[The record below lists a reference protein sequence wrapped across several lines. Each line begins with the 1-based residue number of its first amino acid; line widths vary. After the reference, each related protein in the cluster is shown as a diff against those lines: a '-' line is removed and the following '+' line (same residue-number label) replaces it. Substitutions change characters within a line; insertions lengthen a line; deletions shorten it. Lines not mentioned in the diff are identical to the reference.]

1 MTSERKKRAGSL
13 QRRQGI
19 PEDRGGE
26 CPRPWGS
33 EGQSP
38 PRRAHPAPLHVR
50 GVGHRRCAPPPG
62 HPHRRILH
70 LTAHVT
76 RHTLP
81 HAFALSSGRTSTPG
95 VASEGLPDT
104 FRCSPEHPAS
114 ARQAASGPASE
125 PPPTRT
131 PFPPALHFAQLPPGA
146 EFSSVSPLPRPRCP
160 SHAHRP
166 RPSLLSDPVPAPQWP
181 ARPPFRAGAP
191 LYQSPQ
197 RLDAE
202 LLQGQDPLG
211 PNPSPHARRLA
222 HGAS

>member
-1 MTSERKKRAGSL
+1 MRFRLLVALAVSLAMEKPPAFGGRGTYPTQRPSVTSERKKRAGSL

-114 ARQAASGPASE
+114 ARQAASDQDALPSR
-125 PPPTRT
+125 PPLRT
-131 PFPPALHFAQLPPGA
+131 APPWCRIQLRVSAPQTPLPLACAQTPPAQVCFQTLC
-146 EFSSVSPLPRPRCP
+146 RPRSGP
-160 SHAHRP
+160 HGP
-166 RPSLLSDPVPAPQWP
+166 RLE
-181 ARPPFRAGAP
+181 
-191 LYQSPQ
+191 SPTPG
-197 RLDAE
+197 R
-202 LLQGQDPLG
+202 
-211 PNPSPHARRLA
+211 
-222 HGAS
+222 